1 MDNLENSEN
10 TDKISDSAYSNSCSY
25 SQSRRSHSSK
35 STHSGSYSS
44 GSSGYGG
51 RHVTGTNS
59 NKLAQSPNK
68 DKELKKKK
76 QSQTELTTTKEQ
88 NEGESGPQESVNL
101 ETLEEE
107 KHDVTSAPSPA
118 HVQVEKGPENMDIAS
133 TDTEGD
139 KVEVLSCD
147 LQPQNSTVDVVTSR
161 SNLICYTDG
170 FSCVISMHD
179 GIVMYTTSSLTATL
193 GFPKDMWIGR
203 SFIDFVH
210 PRDRSTFASQITS
223 GLAVP
228 KTANGTQEKAQSPG
242 NSGSTMVCR
251 IRRYRGLSTGFGVKE
266 RVVTFMPFLLKFTF
280 KNISDEEGNVIYL
293 VIQATPFFSAFKT
306 SFEILPKVNP
316 FVMRHSANG
325 NLEYLDP
332 ESVPYLGYLPQDV
345 QDKDALQLYHP
356 EDLEYLQQVYEVIVK
371 DGGMPRSKTYRMMTQ
386 NGDYIKIET
395 EWSSFINPWSKKLE
409 FVIGKHYII
418 EGPENPDVFQSQDP
432 EKHTKLCDEQIKK
445 SMVFRENIVKL
456 MNEALTK
463 PAEVAKQQ
471 MSKRCQDLA
480 SFMESLME
488 EPPKNDEEL
497 RLEIQDPDHSYYERD
512 SVMLG
517 GISPHHDYNDSKS
530 STETPLSYNQLNY
543 NETLQRYFDSH
554 EPFSSENFNPL
565 IVAKEPNN
573 LKSILS
579 TCLSPMAQ
587 NSGDSTELNSSS
599 DSSSMALGGVSPVGI
614 LGDYHH
620 VRLTE
625 FLLTKHNDE
634 MEKELINMHRESRS
648 NSKGERDKTSNETR
662 QKKKEHLARCKASF
676 HPTATSTT
684 PVDKEVYKKPHGVK
698 RASKHIETE
707 TVSHKYHC
715 PSPRASRPRQTTSAA
730 PVQTSS
736 TLTTSVASTTWPP
749 STNAAGNMNTFILGV
764 GMAPQMSLI
773 SPVPPMAGM
782 LPLYYTPMATMAPV
796 PSTSEAA
803 NHQNLHNNPQQYAPP
818 PMQCVLYGQP
828 IYGQPM
834 YSSPFVYSPMN
845 PHTNY
850 PMQQTTPQPN
860 AQFTPTNT
868 MNPLCLANSNYEE
881 KKNRS
886 PLEIL
891 ARLERTIYDGEFS
904 RSLNNLATFCRVLSV
919 DRSCVVART
928 EAGHATTPSKDIKK
942 TSRLG
947 NTEEVVDKTD
957 GESSYSSFYSSFFK
971 TESGS
976 AEESGESKKRD
987 TRNHVKFWDKN
998 YRGDDG
1004 MAMPGSTEVRQ
1015 TFSDHHIP
1023 AKVPR
1028 RNIEP
1033 PWMEQVCLTS
1043 ELVYNYQ
1050 IRTKTMEE
1058 VLSSD
1063 KQKISNLEQPS
1074 LVNEQLGQL
1083 YLDLQL
1089 EGVAARL
1096 TLEEGITSSSSS
1108 GEETTTSSKRKREYS
1123 KLVMIYEE
1131 NAPFPPPPSEEIQEI
1146 PTANQSES

>member
-179 GIVMYTTSSLTATL
+179 GIVMYTTSSLTAIL

-228 KTANGTQEKAQSPG
+228 KTANAQSPG

-773 SPVPPMAGM
+773 SPVPPMADKGKLGM

-881 KKNRS
+881 ACQATVLPRTSTSRRDKKYVHSKTSNIDRGSSNKNSSTDAINR
-886 PLEIL
+886 
-891 ARLERTIYDGEFS
+891 
-904 RSLNNLATFCRVLSV
+904 
-919 DRSCVVART
+919 RT

-947 NTEEVVDKTD
+947 NTEEIVDKTD

-1131 NAPFPPPPSEEIQEI
+1131 NAPFPPPSSEEIQEI